1 MIRTVTV
8 TNERGES
15 LLIDLFNPA
24 SSGFEVHDIS
34 GLGPPKGTIN
44 FAKIS
49 TMDGVIYNS
58 ATAVG
63 KNILLTLGFLDI
75 PSVEEIRHK
84 SYQYFPIKKKVELVF
99 KSDKRTLGISGRV
112 ESNEP
117 NIFSQEKNTVI
128 SIQCEDAY
136 FIGLGEQDKISTDF
150 YSTVGGFEFPF
161 SNESLTEPLIEF
173 AQVISI
179 LEKNIYYY
187 GDADVGITLKVSALG
202 VVENPRIYNADTGE
216 SIFIDTDVL
225 EQMTG
230 SGLVSGDTMI
240 IKTSK
245 GEKSAYLTRNG
256 VTTNVLNALGK
267 NVRWLQ
273 LSKGNNKLAYT
284 ADAGVG
290 NLQLVVESRVLYE
303 GA

>member
-15 LLIDLFNPA
+15 LLIELFNPA

>member
-8 TNERGES
+8 INDRGES

-24 SSGFEVHDIS
+24 SSGFEVHDIL

-44 FAKIS
+44 FSKIS

-58 ATAVG
+58 ATAAG

-84 SYQYFPIKKKVELVF
+84 SYQYFPIKKKVDLIF

-117 NIFSQEKNTVI
+117 NIFSQEKNATI

-161 SNESLTEPLIEF
+161 SNESLSEPLIEF

-187 GDADVGITLKVSALG
+187 GDAEVGITLKVSALG
-202 VVENPRIYNADTGE
+202 TVENPRIYNADTGE

-256 VTTNVLNALGK
+256 ATTNVLNALGK

>member
-58 ATAVG
+58 ATAAG

-84 SYQYFPIKKKVELVF
+84 SYQYFPIKKKVDLVF

-187 GDADVGITLKVSALG
+187 GDAEVGITLKVSALG
-202 VVENPRIYNADTGE
+202 TVENPRIYNADTGE
-216 SIFIDTDVL
+216 SIFIDTNVL

-256 VTTNVLNALGK
+256 ATINVLNALGK